1 MAKFLKLENCRDCNK
16 RIEIFQVLTK
26 EEIEIMNANRFEVE
40 FNPGETIIKQG
51 TSFTHLLCVTNGL
64 VKVYIEGYGK
74 RNLILRLIRGG
85 EMIGSPGMWTDN
97 RHHFSV
103 TAIEETTTC
112 FVELPVFQQMIIN
125 NPELARELLKR
136 SNERDILH
144 FEKFISLTQKQMH
157 GKVAEIL
164 LYLNKHIYPYNPM
177 YLTLTRQDMADMA
190 AITKESLIR
199 VIKEFKDAGLISL
212 QGNELRINNEKAL
225 QNISDNG

>member
-16 RIEIFQVLTK
+16 RIDIFQALTK
-26 EEIEIMNANRFEVE
+26 EEMEIMNANRFEVE

-64 VKVYIEGYGK
+64 VKLYIEGYGK

-85 EMIGSPGMWTDN
+85 ELIGSPGMWTDN

-136 SNERDILH
+136 SNERDILN